1 MRRRLSGYAVR
12 CRLSDIAMLMSLDHT
27 QEIRDALRARY
38 VASWAVGQC
47 MWKKCVDRR
56 TGDSVVLISP
66 QAPK

>member
-38 VASWAVGQC
+38 VAS
-47 MWKKCVDRR
+47 
-56 TGDSVVLISP
+56 
-66 QAPK
+66 